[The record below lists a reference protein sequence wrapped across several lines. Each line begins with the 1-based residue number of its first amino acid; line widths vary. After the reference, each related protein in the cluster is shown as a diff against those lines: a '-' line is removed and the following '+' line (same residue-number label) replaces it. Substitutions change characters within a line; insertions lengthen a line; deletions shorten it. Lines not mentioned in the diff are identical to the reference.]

1 MVAAPWI
8 VPDELWELVEPL
20 LPKRERRFRY
30 PARTRLKSEDVHDA
44 AGCHG
49 RVVREMDRVNRR
61 ATTELGSFA
70 LSLWLRLARRLR
82 PDAAGRRLDA
92 LGTDSRV
99 PRGLATL

>member
-70 LSLWLRLARRLR
+70 LFPLA
-82 PDAAGRRLDA
+82 AARA
-92 LGTDSRV
+92 AASSRCCWQT
-99 PRGLATL
+99 A